1 MTRPYQH
8 TIAPTCDDILGLVRL
23 ALQALPDPYGT
34 IAADIEISVDELA
47 DDELAEALEIES
59 PYALTGIYDGQPL
72 TEKSTLD
79 QAQSPDRI
87 CLYRLPILDE
97 WIERG
102 NVGLGELVTHVV
114 VHELAHHL
122 GLTDAD
128 IAKIDRWWE

>member
-1 MTRPYQH
+1 MTHPYH
-8 TIAPTCDDILGLVRL
+8 HATAPTCDDIAKLVRL
-23 ALQALPDPYGT
+23 ALRALPEPYGT
-34 IAADIEISVDELA
+34 ISAGIGIAVAELA
-47 DDELAEALEIES
+47 DDRIVEGLELES

-72 TEKSTLD
+72 TEKSILD
-79 QAQSPDRI
+79 QAQSPDCVYLFRV
-87 CLYRLPILDE
+87 PILEE

>member
-1 MTRPYQH
+1 MAHPHQH
-8 TIAPTCDDILGLVRL
+8 TISPTCDDIQELVRL
-23 ALQALPDPYGT
+23 ALLALPEPYGK
-34 IAADIEISVDELA
+34 IASDLEITVEDLA
-47 DDELAEALEIES
+47 DDETVDDLELES
-59 PYALTGIYDGQPL
+59 PFALTGVYVGLPL

-87 CLYRLPILDE
+87 ILYRLPILEE

-102 NVGLGELVTHVV
+102 NVGLGELVTNVV

>member
-1 MTRPYQH
+1 MANPHQH
-8 TIAPTCDDILGLVRL
+8 AIAPTSDDILALIRL
-23 ALQALPDPYGT
+23 ALQALPEPYGR
-34 IAADIEISVDELA
+34 IAADIEIAVEDLA
-47 DDELAEALEIES
+47 DDETVDHLELAS
-59 PYALTGIYDGQPL
+59 PYELTGIYDGLPL

-87 CLYRLPILDE
+87 VLYRLPILDE

-102 NVGLGELVTHVV
+102 NVGLGELVTNVV

-122 GLTDAD
+122 GLSDAD